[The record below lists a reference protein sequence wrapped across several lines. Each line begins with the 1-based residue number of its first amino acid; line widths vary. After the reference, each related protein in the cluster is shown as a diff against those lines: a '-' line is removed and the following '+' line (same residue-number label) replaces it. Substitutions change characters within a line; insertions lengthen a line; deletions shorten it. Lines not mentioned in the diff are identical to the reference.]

1 MARQV
6 YKWLN
11 SHKETLIR
19 ENNFLVLGVKHLGLF
34 QNTFVSEKG
43 LCIGFVGIV
52 IPLVYISGNS
62 CVGFTTLGFDTSF
75 T

>member
-43 LCIGFVGIV
+43 LCIGFGYITKPIGYLSISSYVGCT
-52 IPLVYISGNS
+52 SA
-62 CVGFTTLGFDTSF
+62 GFVPIFS
-75 T
+75 